1 RNSSLGDLIMF
12 SYNVQSKQIVNGPDW
27 LDKDR
32 YDIAAVPDTEG
43 MPNPDQLK
51 LMIRKLLAERFGLKF
66 HHDKRELSA
75 FVLTVGKGGPKLTPT
90 EVKGPLPG
98 IGLRP
103 GADGVMFLVRNATIR
118 DFTGVVPS
126 LVLDRLGAGHS
137 GV

>member
-51 LMIRKLLAERFGLKF
+51 LMIRKLLTERFGLKF

-75 FVLTVGKGGPKLTPT
+75 FVLTVGKGGEKLPPT
-90 EVKGPLPG
+90 QVVGPLPG
-98 IGLRP
+98 IGMRP
-103 GADGVMFLVRNATIR
+103 GADGLTIFVRNASLETF
-118 DFTGVVPS
+118 DGFLQS
-126 LVLDRLGAGHS
+126 LVL
-137 GV
+137 